1 MNIGRPME
9 DCLAELLMD
18 VEKGT
23 MDRRRLTQGL
33 GLSAAAAI
41 AAIAVP
47 RAGAAGEG
55 FKAVAWNHISHNV
68 SDVAKSRDFYVDLF
82 GMKPTWDDGIQTELD
97 FGDPLT
103 VDSLYL
109 RKVKPGNKVGVDHLA
124 WSVDNW
130 VKDRAEAELKRLG
143 LNPTP
148 GGPVTWNVKDPD
160 GFTVQIIAKTGGFPG
175 GVVPGSKIDD
185 GRKNLKEIPAP
196 SGKGFK
202 AIGAVVTLHVSDTAR
217 SRDFYSRLLGM
228 KVIYY
233 NPEEQNSEC
242 FLRFG
247 SNDALILRKSQQI
260 DNKPNIDRLA
270 IVVANYNADAAETEL
285 KRRGLAPEP
294 QTKFAWTIHDSD
306 GYPILVAGQGVLK
319 GKAGFGA

>member
-9 DCLAELLMD
+9 DCLAKLRMD

-23 MDRRRLTQGL
+23 MDRRRLIQGL

-41 AAIAVP
+41 AGIAVP

-82 GMKPTWDDGIQTELD
+82 GMKPTWDDGIQSELD
-97 FGDPLT
+97 FGDPSAA
-103 VDSLYL
+103 DSLYI

-185 GRKNLKEIPAP
+185 GQKNLKEIPAP

-202 AIGAVVTLHVSDTAR
+202 AIGAVVTLNVSDIAR

-233 NPEEQNSEC
+233 NPEEPNSEC

-247 SNDALILRKSQQI
+247 SNDALVLRKSQPI
-260 DNKPNIDRLA
+260 DNKPNIDHLA

>member
-9 DCLAELLMD
+9 DCLAKLLMD

-23 MDRRRLTQGL
+23 MDRRRLMQGL

-82 GMKPTWDDGIQTELD
+82 GMKPTWDDGIQSELD
-97 FGDPLT
+97 FGDPSAA
-103 VDSLYL
+103 DSLYL
-109 RKVKPGNKVGVDHLA
+109 GKVKPGNKVGVDHLA

-202 AIGAVVTLHVSDTAR
+202 AIGAVVTLHVSDIAR

-233 NPEEQNSEC
+233 NSEEPNSEC

-247 SNDALILRKSQQI
+247 SNDALILRKSQPV
-260 DNKPNIDRLA
+260 DNKPNIDHLA